1 MALSKID
8 ADGVT
13 GLQETLTATTT
24 VPSEGGAVTTN
35 LVQGVAKA
43 WVNHSGSTTV
53 RDSFNVASN
62 TDNGTG
68 DYTTNYSNAMGN
80 GDYTMSGSTEGT
92 VASNNG
98 NLGVKD
104 SNAALTTSG
113 VRHIIINNSNNAAD
127 RDPVLV
133 IVHGDLA

>member
-1 MALSKID
+1 MSEIITDKLTGKTSAGD
-8 ADGVT
+8 VT
-13 GLQETLTATTT
+13 IT
-24 VPSEGGAVTTN
+24 SEGGSATMQ
-35 LVQGVAKA
+35 LQQGVAKA
-43 WVNHSGSTTV
+43 WINHSGSTTV

-62 TDNGTG
+62 TDNGAG

-98 NLGVKD
+98 NLSVKD

>member
-1 MALSKID
+1 MASELRVD
-8 ADGVT
+8 
-13 GLQETLTATTT
+13 TLKDSSGSNSVGMAY
-24 VPSEGGAVTTN
+24 VAGGS
-35 LVQGVAKA
+35 AKA

-92 VASNNG
+92 NASNNG

-104 SNAALTTSG
+104 DNAALTTSG
-113 VRHIIINNSNNAAD
+113 VRHVVINNSNTIVD

-133 IVHGDLA
+133 IIHGDLA

>member
-1 MALSKID
+1 MAGKIV
-8 ADGVT
+8 ADTLET
-13 GLQETLTATTT
+13 GA
-24 VPSEGGAVTTN
+24 GADISTSYVVN
-35 LVQGVAKA
+35 GSAKA

-92 VASNNG
+92 AASNNG

-104 SNAALTTSG
+104 DNAALTTSG
-113 VRHIIINNSNNAAD
+113 VRHIIINNSNNKAD

>member
-1 MALSKID
+1 MASILKVD
-8 ADGVT
+8 DLRGN
-13 GLQETLTATTT
+13 TAAGDITIT
-24 VPSEGGAVTTN
+24 SEGGSATQS
-35 LVQGVAKA
+35 LQQGLAKA
-43 WVNHSGSTTV
+43 WVNHSYSTTI

-62 TDNGTG
+62 TDNGVG
-68 DYTTNYSNAMGN
+68 DHTTNYSNTMSN

-92 VASNNG
+92 NASNNG

-104 SNAALTTSG
+104 DNAALTTSG
-113 VRHIIINNSNNAAD
+113 VRQIIINNSNSVAD